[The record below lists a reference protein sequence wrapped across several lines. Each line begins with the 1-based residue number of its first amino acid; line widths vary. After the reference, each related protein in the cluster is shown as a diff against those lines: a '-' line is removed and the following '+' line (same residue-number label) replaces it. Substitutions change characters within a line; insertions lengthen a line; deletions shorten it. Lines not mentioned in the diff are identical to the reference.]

1 MNLSE
6 LRYNPFLKDW
16 VMISAN
22 RQSRPNMPKDWCPF
36 CPGSG
41 RVPDTY
47 DVFKY
52 DNDFP
57 VLVQEPPEEF
67 QNDGFFQKK
76 GTYGK
81 CEVILYHPD
90 HTITLPELPVEHIRK
105 LIDLWRQRFEELSK
119 DEKIKYVYIFENRG
133 KEAGVTMPHPH
144 GQLYAFGWI
153 PKTIQTELDSSRQ
166 HFDGTGK
173 CLMCELIENE
183 LKAKTRM
190 VYENESFAV
199 FVPFFTIWPYGV
211 YVASKKH
218 LGNITEFSDG
228 QCFDLAD
235 VLKKVTGAYDALF
248 DAQFPYMMA
257 MHQTPVN
264 TEDESGYYHFHIEF
278 YPPLR
283 APDKQYFRASCE
295 TGAGAYCNVMLPED
309 TAEELRAALLKF
321 LGKGQ

>member
-1 MNLSE
+1 LSE

-16 VMISAN
+16 ILISAN
-22 RQSRPNMPKDWCPF
+22 RQMRPNMPNGWCPF

-41 RVPDTY
+41 KVPDSY
-47 DVFKY
+47 DVYKY

-57 VLVQEPPEEF
+57 VLIQETPQDFREE
-67 QNDGFFQKK
+67 GFFKRK

-81 CEVILYHPD
+81 CEVILYHKN
-90 HTITLPELPVEHIRK
+90 HTITLPELPLAHIRK

-119 DEKIKYVYIFENRG
+119 DQRIQYVFIFENRG

-153 PKTIQTELDSSRQ
+153 PKMIQTELDTSKEYYNTAGR
-166 HFDGTGK
+166 

-183 LKAKTRM
+183 KKEKTRV
-190 VYENESFAV
+190 VYENKSFIV

-211 YVASKKH
+211 YIAPKVH
-218 LGNITEFSDG
+218 LGNLTEFSDR
-228 QCFDLAD
+228 QSDDLAD
-235 VLKKVTGAYDALF
+235 ALKKLTGAYDALF
-248 DAQFPYMMA
+248 SMQLPYMMA

-264 TEDESGYYHFHIEF
+264 TEDASAYYHFHIEF

-283 APDKQYFRASCE
+283 APDKEYFRASCE
-295 TGAGAYCNVMLPED
+295 TGAGAYCNVTLPEE
-309 TAEELRAALLKF
+309 TSEEIRRALERF
-321 LGKGQ
+321 LEKG